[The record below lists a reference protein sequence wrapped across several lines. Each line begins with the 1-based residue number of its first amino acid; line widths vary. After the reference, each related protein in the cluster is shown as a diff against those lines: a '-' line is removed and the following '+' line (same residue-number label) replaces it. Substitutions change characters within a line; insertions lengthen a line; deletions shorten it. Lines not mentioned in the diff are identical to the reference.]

1 MGLSAVWVTLKS
13 VHVSCMLTE
22 ERQFQGHFVFMFCS
36 KLIIAACKHFRFCG
50 IWLFI
55 EWRGNGWWSC
65 VNVFRDLLHRKLLKE
80 DARLERQYGI
90 PQHYGLLYAIGVALI
105 MEGIMSACYHVCP
118 NYSNFQFGQTSLFS
132 VPDAIV
138 LCSRHCSL
146 YQMP

>member
-1 MGLSAVWVTLKS
+1 M
-13 VHVSCMLTE
+13 
-22 ERQFQGHFVFMFCS
+22 
-36 KLIIAACKHFRFCG
+36 
-50 IWLFI
+50 
-55 EWRGNGWWSC
+55 
-65 VNVFRDLLHRKLLKE
+65 NVFRDLLHRKLLKE

-138 LCSRHCSL
+138 LCTRHCSM
-146 YQMP
+146 YQMPWFCVPDITVLCTRCHSYVYQTSLSSVLDTIVLCTRYHNLIICVLDIMVLCTRHSAVYQTP